1 MNKKMSEVFK
11 RVKKEREELRKAKE
25 QLLEN
30 NKRRWKNGR

>member
-11 RVKKEREELRKAKE
+11 RIKKEREELRKAKE

-30 NKRRWKNGR
+30 NKRR

>member
-1 MNKKMSEVFK
+1 MSEVFK

-30 NKRRWKNGR
+30 NKRRWKSGR